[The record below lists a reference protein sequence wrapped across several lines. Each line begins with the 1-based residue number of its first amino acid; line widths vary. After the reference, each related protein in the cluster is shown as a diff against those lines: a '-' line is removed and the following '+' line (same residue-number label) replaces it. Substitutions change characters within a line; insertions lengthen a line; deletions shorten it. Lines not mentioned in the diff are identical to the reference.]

1 LQALLGG
8 LLVRV
13 SLWLLAHTFY
23 RVRLRGAEHL
33 PPRGPALLV
42 CTHISFVD
50 PFLIAASSHR
60 FIRFLM
66 YRSLYETPG
75 IRWLAKLMGAIPIA
89 ETDRPREL
97 VASLRDAQR
106 RLREGEL
113 VCIFA
118 EGAVTRAGNLP
129 SFRRGF
135 ERIMRRVSAPI
146 IPVHLDRVWG
156 NILSFERGRFSFQW
170 PRRIPLPVT
179 VSFGAPLPPDA
190 TAFQVR
196 QALAKLSAEAFS
208 QRDAIQRPLPALFLD
223 AARRNWRRF
232 AMADGFGRKLS
243 FGQALVGALLF
254 RRSILRECS
263 GEKMVGILLPPSVP
277 AALLNIGISL
287 AGRVPVNLN
296 YTTSAENLDFALER
310 CEIKTIFTSEKLLE
324 RSSISRRPGMVMLE
338 EVSKGFSTADKV
350 FYTLAGRLLPGF
362 LLRRWFLPP
371 DTKLDS
377 LATVI
382 FSSGSTGSPKGA
394 MLSHRNIVAN
404 IEGVQQTMNVD
415 QNDCLLGVLP
425 FFHSFGLTVALWF
438 PVVSG
443 FGVAFHTNPLEAR
456 KIGELCRQ
464 YRVTIIVGTPT
475 FVWEY
480 VRRCA
485 PEDFASLRLAIV
497 GAEKMKPELAQAF
510 KAKFSLDLFQGY
522 GCTELSPVVSVE
534 TSGPAGAD
542 PTPAATKPRT
552 SGRPIPGVA
561 VRVVHPETFEPLGPS
576 QDGMLLVKGPLV
588 MMGYLR
594 EPERTRQAI
603 WEDGWYITGDIARLD
618 EEGSITI
625 TDRVSRFSKIAGEMV
640 SHVQVEDALL
650 KALGSIEPKLVVAS
664 VPDEQKG
671 EKLIVLHSPF
681 ELSVDDLLGR
691 VRDAGVPKLWIPR
704 KENFFQVNAL
714 PILGSGKLDLQMIKE
729 TAKRLAAASP
739 SSPVKPAA

>member
-1 LQALLGG
+1 MKLRAQDSDSATLGTKAISARSQGSFAPGSAAQPASRSLQALLGG
-8 LLVRV
+8 LLARV
-13 SLWLLAHTFY
+13 SLWLLTHTFY
-23 RVRLRGAEHL
+23 RVRVRGAEHL
-33 PPRGPALLV
+33 PLRGPALLV

-66 YRSLYETPG
+66 YRPLYATPG
-75 IRWLAKLMGAIPIA
+75 IRWLAKLLGAIPIA

-97 VASLRDAQR
+97 VASLREAQR
-106 RLREGEL
+106 RLREGNL

-118 EGAVTRAGNLP
+118 EGNVPRAGNLP

-135 ERIMRRVSAPI
+135 ARVMRRVSAPI

-156 NILSFERGRFSFQW
+156 SILSFERGRFSFQW

-196 QALAKLSAEAFS
+196 QSLAKLSAEAYS
-208 QRDAIQRPLPALFLD
+208 QRDGIQRPLPALFLD

-243 FGQALVGALLF
+243 FGRALVGALLF
-254 RRSILRECS
+254 RRLILRECP

-287 AGRVPVNLN
+287 AGRVPANLN

-362 LLRRWFLPP
+362 LLRRWFLPH
-371 DTKLDS
+371 DTQLDS

-394 MLSHRNIVAN
+394 MLSHRNIVSN

-425 FFHSFGLTVALWF
+425 FFHSFGFTVALWF

-456 KIGELCRQ
+456 RIGELCRQ
-464 YRVTIIVGTPT
+464 YSVTIIVGTPT

-534 TSGPAGAD
+534 TSGPTLRQAQGGEQSRTAGAD
-542 PTPAATKPRT
+542 ATQAATKPGT
-552 SGRPIPGVA
+552 SGRPIPGVD

-576 QDGMLLVKGPLV
+576 QDGMLLVKGP
-588 MMGYLR
+588 
-594 EPERTRQAI
+594 A
-603 WEDGWYITGDIARLD
+603 
-618 EEGSITI
+618 
-625 TDRVSRFSKIAGEMV
+625 
-640 SHVQVEDALL
+640 
-650 KALGSIEPKLVVAS
+650 
-664 VPDEQKG
+664 
-671 EKLIVLHSPF
+671 
-681 ELSVDDLLGR
+681 
-691 VRDAGVPKLWIPR
+691 
-704 KENFFQVNAL
+704 
-714 PILGSGKLDLQMIKE
+714 
-729 TAKRLAAASP
+729 
-739 SSPVKPAA
+739 